1 MLRLPGPAKRTAE
14 LVAAS
19 SAQPVSLAFDFSQFV
34 AAAPAGAVV
43 VPRTAAIDAFLEMC
57 RQPELAARI
66 ACRLPNAL
74 GNGMPAADVSL
85 GRMLL
90 RRTAREESG
99 KQAVEQEATVGALPV
114 RYHPE
119 LQAQTADANAD
130 GSSASASPSPAP
142 TRKTRRAAALRPSG
156 KRRARPDDEAEEG
169 DESDCSTEHSSQ
181 HGELLGDEERSDGDD
196 DATNDSFVVSDDTDD
211 DRALQ
216 SHVNSES
223 DDGELVSSSSSS
235 FVASDGDDDD
245 EEEDSDAVLSGGD
258 DTESPL
264 PRRKTRSVKSLR
276 DVPMHA
282 IAKKILLVDKEDM
295 PDDEDDEDDDDKG
308 KIDDD
313 GDDEDDADSESD
325 AEEPSD
331 SAIAED
337 DDDEIG
343 AAVLGVEVCD
353 SDSDT
358 PAPPVQR
365 RRLAPPESGDDEPA
379 PAPAPAAAAVAPKAK
394 APSKPR
400 VRIAPRPSAAAPPP
414 IKFAALTPTDVVY
427 AAMLFAAAVRHAL
440 PADGPRSVLHALGD
454 ANRAEPP
461 TPHELQIRDAYF
473 ALVNGV
479 GDRFALLARLYRAYQ
494 ECELKQEA
502 ELRKVAARLAP
513 TVRRIK

>member
-74 GNGMPAADVSL
+74 GNGMPVADVSL

-119 LQAQTADANAD
+119 LQAQTAGADAD
-130 GSSASASPSPAP
+130 GSGASASPSPAP
-142 TRKTRRAAALRPSG
+142 TRKTRRVAALRPSD
-156 KRRARPDDEAEEG
+156 KRHARPADDEAEEG

-181 HGELLGDEERSDGDD
+181 HGELLGDEDRSDGDD
-196 DATNDSFVVSDDTDD
+196 DASNDSFVVSDDTDD
-211 DRALQ
+211 DCALQ

-223 DDGELVSSSSSS
+223 DDGELVSSSNSS
-235 FVASDGDDDD
+235 FAVSDNDDD

-295 PDDEDDEDDDDKG
+295 PDDDDDEDDDDKG
-308 KIDDD
+308 KVADDQD
-313 GDDEDDADSESD
+313 EDDEDADSESD

-337 DDDEIG
+337 DDDGEIG

-358 PAPPVQR
+358 PAVPVQR

-379 PAPAPAAAAVAPKAK
+379 PAPAPAAVAVAPKAK

-400 VRIAPRPSAAAPPP
+400 VRIAPRPAAPPP